1 MSSGLTAARKLD
13 AALLDGCRRR
23 DREAFCVLYEAY
35 KDRVYSI
42 ALHFSGQESV
52 ARDVAQD
59 VFVKLYAVLP
69 QFRGDSDF
77 DTWLYRLVANA
88 CMDEHRKRRRWLPL
102 AEEAMLK
109 PSTAE
114 SQEQSTL
121 RGELAASV
129 RAAVGNLD
137 PRFRLPVLLRYLQGL
152 SYDQIAGALGCSKG
166 TVASR
171 LNRAHKL
178 LAKRL
183 GHLRGHL
190 ASGGRNV

>member
-1 MSSGLTAARKLD
+1 MGSGLTAARKLD

-23 DREAFCVLYEAY
+23 DREAFRVLYEAY

-42 ALHFSGQESV
+42 AFHYCGEETA

-77 DTWLYRLVANA
+77 NTWLYRLVANA

-102 AEEAMLK
+102 EEEALLK
-109 PSTAE
+109 PSPAE
-114 SQEQSTL
+114 SQEQSAM
-121 RGELAASV
+121 RSELAASV
-129 RAAVGNLD
+129 GAAVGELD

-178 LAKRL
+178 LARRL
-183 GHLRGHL
+183 GHLRGQL
-190 ASGGRNV
+190 ASGGRDV

>member
-1 MSSGLTAARKLD
+1 VSSGLTAARKLD

-23 DREAFCVLYEAY
+23 DREAFRVFYEAY

-42 ALHFSGQESV
+42 AFHFTGDETA
-52 ARDVAQD
+52 ARDLAQD

-102 AEEAMLK
+102 EDEAAVK
-109 PSTAE
+109 PSNAE
-114 SQEQSTL
+114 SQEQGAMRS
-121 RGELAASV
+121 ELATTV
-129 RAAVGNLD
+129 RLAVGELD

-152 SYDQIAGALGCSKG
+152 SYDQIAEALGCSKG

-183 GHLRGHL
+183 GHLRSDL
-190 ASGGRNV
+190 ATGGRHV

>member
-23 DREAFCVLYEAY
+23 DREAFRVFYEAY

-42 ALHFSGQESV
+42 AFHFTGEETT
-52 ARDVAQD
+52 ARDLAQD
-59 VFVKLYAVLP
+59 VFLKLYAVLP

-102 AEEAMLK
+102 EDEAAVK
-109 PSTAE
+109 PSNAE
-114 SQEQSTL
+114 SQEQSAM
-121 RGELAASV
+121 RSELAASV
-129 RAAVGNLD
+129 RAAVGELD

-183 GHLRGHL
+183 GHLRGQL
-190 ASGGRNV
+190 AVGGRDA

>member
-1 MSSGLTAARKLD
+1 M
-13 AALLDGCRRR
+13 
-23 DREAFCVLYEAY
+23 LYEAC

-42 ALHFSGQESV
+42 ALHFTGEEAA

-77 DTWLYRLVANA
+77 NTWLYRLVANA

-102 AEEAMLK
+102 EDEALLK
-109 PSTAE
+109 PSPAE
-114 SQEQSTL
+114 SQEQSAM
-121 RGELAASV
+121 RGELASSV
-129 RAAVGNLD
+129 RAAVGELD
-137 PRFRLPVLLRYLQGL
+137 PRFRLPLLLRYLQGL

-178 LAKRL
+178 LARRL

-190 ASGGRNV
+190 ASGGGNA

>member
-23 DREAFCVLYEAY
+23 DREAFRVFYEAY

-42 ALHFSGQESV
+42 AFHFTGDETA
-52 ARDVAQD
+52 ARDLAQD

-102 AEEAMLK
+102 EDEAAVK
-109 PSTAE
+109 PSNAE
-114 SQEQSTL
+114 SQEQGAMRS
-121 RGELAASV
+121 ELATTV
-129 RAAVGNLD
+129 RLAVGELD

-152 SYDQIAGALGCSKG
+152 SYDQIAEALGCSKG

-183 GHLRGHL
+183 GHLRSDL
-190 ASGGRNV
+190 ATGGRHV